1 MLQRYTTEERS
12 VIQLSLPTAMLQRI
26 THLAIER
33 NTNRSALIR
42 EAIAATYFAPQAEVA
57 HQDRPDVEHLNHQ
70 RDV

>member
-1 MLQRYTTEERS
+1 MLQRYTNEERS

-42 EAIAATYFAPQAEVA
+42 DAIAATYFSEACPEPPHAPVKEQAS
-57 HQDRPDVEHLNHQ
+57 RPS
-70 RDV
+70 